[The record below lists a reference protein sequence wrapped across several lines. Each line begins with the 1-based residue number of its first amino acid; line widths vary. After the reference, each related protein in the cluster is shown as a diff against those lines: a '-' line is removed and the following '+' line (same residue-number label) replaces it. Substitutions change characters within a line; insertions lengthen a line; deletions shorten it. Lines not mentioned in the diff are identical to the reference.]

1 MASYRRNMAHHVL
14 PRLGHVRLQDLSAEH
29 LNRLYAEL
37 RTTGNRKTGGALAPR
52 TVRYIHTIVGKAL
65 SDALD
70 GEVVMRNVSTKAKP
84 PTAKAAKAPEQRWWK
99 PEELS
104 AFLDSV
110 KDDAL
115 HPLFRLAAMTGMRRG
130 EVCGLAWEDVDLDA
144 ARIEVRRQLL
154 AVDHV
159 LMFSEHPKTDHGRR
173 SIDIDPETVATLRSH
188 RRRQMEQRMLMGA
201 GHTDCGLVFSQIDG
215 SPVNPERVAEAF
227 MRRVARCGL
236 PKIRFHDLR
245 HSHAAHLIAARRD
258 SLEICRRLGHAS
270 PGFTLAKYG
279 HLMPKVGSEVAAAVA
294 ALVDG
299 SVG

>member
-1 MASYRRNMAHHVL
+1 M
-14 PRLGHVRLQDLSAEH
+14 
-29 LNRLYAEL
+29 
-37 RTTGNRKTGGALAPR
+37 
-52 TVRYIHTIVGKAL
+52 GKAL
-65 SDALD
+65 SDVLD
-70 GEVVMRNVSTKAKP
+70 GDLVMRDVSTKAKP

-104 AFLDSV
+104 AFLDAV

-130 EVCGLAWEDVDLDA
+130 EVCGLAWEDVNLDA

-173 SIDIDPETVATLRSH
+173 SIDIDPETVATLRAH
-188 RRRQMEQRMLMGA
+188 R
-201 GHTDCGLVFSQIDG
+201 
-215 SPVNPERVAEAF
+215 RVAEDPF
-227 MRRVARCGL
+227 PRLEG
-236 PKIRFHDLR
+236 
-245 HSHAAHLIAARRD
+245 AAYLIAARRD

-299 SVG
+299 SLV